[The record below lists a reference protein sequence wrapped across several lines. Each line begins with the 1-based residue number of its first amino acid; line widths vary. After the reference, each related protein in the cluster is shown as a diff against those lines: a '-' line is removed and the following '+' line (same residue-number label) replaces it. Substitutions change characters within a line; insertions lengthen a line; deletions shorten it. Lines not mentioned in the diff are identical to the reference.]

1 MGNLVDYW
9 ENGSLAL
16 QTRFF
21 KRLFVGRFGQFV
33 HTYRILA
40 NNICKVTQT
49 KWHCH
54 S

>member
-9 ENGSLAL
+9 ENDSLTL

-21 KRLFVGRFGQFV
+21 KHLFVGKFGQFV
-33 HTYRILA
+33 HTFRMLA
-40 NNICKVTQT
+40 NNINKVTQT
-49 KWHCH
+49 KWHCQ